1 MSEELTIT
9 QYIVKANKTIPNLN
23 NCRYFDIEI
32 GLIPEAQSGYWHFI
46 VSRIKLY
53 NDFERNNCVET
64 IEGDTVEFYTKS
76 VYVKIYKKEKHLE
89 NIYIDKTNDR
99 ATYVIKVD
107 NQERK
112 YKDVSYYKW
121 EFGKR

>member
-1 MSEELTIT
+1 MSEELSVVQFIA
-9 QYIVKANKTIPNLN
+9 KANKTIPNLN

-64 IEGDTVEFYTKS
+64 IEGDTVEYYTKNS
-76 VYVKIYKKEKHLE
+76 YVKIYKKEKHLE
-89 NIYIDKTNDR
+89 NIYIDRNNDR

-107 NQERK
+107 NQERT

-121 EFGKR
+121 EFGKK

>member
-1 MSEELTIT
+1 MSEEMTVVQFIA
-9 QYIVKANKTIPNLN
+9 KANKTIPNVN
-23 NCRYFDIEI
+23 NSRYFDIEI

-64 IEGDTVEFYTKS
+64 IDGDTVEYYTKNS
-76 VYVKIYKKEKHLE
+76 YVKIYKKDKHLE
-89 NIYIDKTNDR
+89 NIYIDRNNDR

-107 NQERK
+107 NVERT

>member
-1 MSEELTIT
+1 MSEELTVVQFIA
-9 QYIVKANKTIPNLN
+9 KANKTIPNVN
-23 NCRYFDIEI
+23 NSRYFDIEI

-64 IEGDTVEFYTKS
+64 IDGDTVEYYTKNS
-76 VYVKIYKKEKHLE
+76 YVKIYKKDKHLE
-89 NIYIDKTNDR
+89 NIYIDRNNDR

-107 NQERK
+107 NVERT

-121 EFGKR
+121 EFVK

>member
-53 NDFERNNCVET
+53 NDFERNVCIET

-76 VYVKIYKKEKHLE
+76 AYVKIYKKENRLE

-99 ATYVIKVD
+99 KTYVIKVD
-107 NQERK
+107 NVERK

>member
-1 MSEELTIT
+1 MSEELTVN

-23 NCRYFDIEI
+23 NSRYFDIEL
-32 GLIPEAQSGYWHFI
+32 GLIPEAQGGYWHFI

-64 IEGDTVEFYTKS
+64 IDGDTVEYYTKNS
-76 VYVKIYKKEKHLE
+76 YVKIYKKENRLE
-89 NIYIDKTNDR
+89 NIYIDRNNDR

-107 NQERK
+107 NVERK